1 MPPMGQVIPFKKA
14 DRERE
19 QRKLDPKRQALV
31 RQIVANHPE
40 TKWGPKEL
48 KELHDDL
55 EAWGE

>member
-1 MPPMGQVIPFKKA
+1 MGQLIPFKKA